1 MTTRLVRT
9 TAIHFTRRFSTAA
22 RHLLAPR
29 LSTKTYAQ
37 RDGRPEATATL
48 HAILFT
54 GAVAASSAA
63 ARRRVQLAS
72 TYPMMA
78 TYLALPL
85 GPKPPLAPGDI
96 PSEST
101 VCPHWPSCL
110 RAEDVARVAIRD
122 PGLASLHWA
131 HCSSRTRGAGGALFF
146 QKY

>member
-1 MTTRLVRT
+1 
-9 TAIHFTRRFSTAA
+9 
-22 RHLLAPR
+22 
-29 LSTKTYAQ
+29 
-37 RDGRPEATATL
+37 
-48 HAILFT
+48 
-54 GAVAASSAA
+54 
-63 ARRRVQLAS
+63 
-72 TYPMMA
+72 MMA

-131 HCSSRTRGAGGALFF
+131 HCSSPPGAGGALFF

>member
-29 LSTKTYAQ
+29 PSTKTYAQ

-101 VCPHWPSCL
+101 VYPHWPSCL
-110 RAEDVARVAIRD
+110 RAQDVARVAIRD
-122 PGLASLHWA
+122 PGLASLH
-131 HCSSRTRGAGGALFF
+131 CSSSPRHRSRRRASF
-146 QKY
+146 